1 MIVKS
6 VGSNG
11 QITLGKEFAGRLVM
25 LDQTEPGVW
34 MLKLGQFIPDNERW
48 LHTSEAT
55 KLLERGLALA
65 ARTQARNGLRPIP
78 QSSNSQSS
86 TSIRARSTWAG
97 YATSACCGARRPT
110 SAWQGRFG

>member
-34 MLKLGQFIPDNERW
+34 MLKLGQFIPDNEKW
-48 LHTSEAT
+48 LHTPAAT
-55 KLLERGLALA
+55 KLLDRGLELA
-65 ARTQARNGLRPIP
+65 ARTPARDTDLALLEKRLLGKRKTQA
-78 QSSNSQSS
+78 S
-86 TSIRARSTWAG
+86 TRKKAAV
-97 YATSACCGARRPT
+97 
-110 SAWQGRFG
+110 

>member
-34 MLKLGQFIPDNERW
+34 MLKLGQFIPDNEKW
-48 LHTSEAT
+48 LHTPTAT
-55 KLLERGLALA
+55 KLLARGLELA
-65 ARTQARNGLRPIP
+65 ARTPARETDLDLLEKRVPGKSKART
-78 QSSNSQSS
+78 S
-86 TSIRARSTWAG
+86 TKKRTTA
-97 YATSACCGARRPT
+97 
-110 SAWQGRFG
+110 

>member
-34 MLKLGQFIPDNERW
+34 TMKLGQFIPDNEKW
-48 LHTSEAT
+48 LHTPEAKAALSEGLEWAANHPAQAT
-55 KLLERGLALA
+55 NLDELEARMLATRRMRKTAKRTVA
-65 ARTQARNGLRPIP
+65 A
-78 QSSNSQSS
+78 
-86 TSIRARSTWAG
+86 
-97 YATSACCGARRPT
+97 
-110 SAWQGRFG
+110 

>member
-34 MLKLGQFIPDNERW
+34 TMKLGQFIPDTEKW
-48 LHTSEAT
+48 LHTPEA
-55 KLLERGLALA
+55 KAALNEGLAWAAGNPARATNLDELEARVLA
-65 ARTQARNGLRPIP
+65 KRPAHKAAK
-78 QSSNSQSS
+78 
-86 TSIRARSTWAG
+86 RKVAA
-97 YATSACCGARRPT
+97 
-110 SAWQGRFG
+110 

>member
-34 MLKLGQFIPDNERW
+34 TMKLGQFIPDNEKW
-48 LHTSEAT
+48 LHTSEA
-55 KLLERGLALA
+55 KAALEEGLAWA
-65 ARTQARNGLRPIP
+65 ASNPARATNLDELEARMVAKRPVRK
-78 QSSNSQSS
+78 
-86 TSIRARSTWAG
+86 TAKRAVA
-97 YATSACCGARRPT
+97 A
-110 SAWQGRFG
+110 

>member
-34 MLKLGQFIPDNERW
+34 TMKLGQFIPDNEKW
-48 LHTSEAT
+48 LHLPEA
-55 KLLERGLALA
+55 KAALNEGLEWVASHPARATNLDELEARMLATRRIRKTVKRKVA
-65 ARTQARNGLRPIP
+65 A
-78 QSSNSQSS
+78 
-86 TSIRARSTWAG
+86 
-97 YATSACCGARRPT
+97 
-110 SAWQGRFG
+110 

>member
-48 LHTSEAT
+48 LHTSAAT

-65 ARTQARNGLRPIP
+65 ARTPARETDLAELEGRLLGKRKAQIP
-78 QSSNSQSS
+78 G
-86 TSIRARSTWAG
+86 RKKA
-97 YATSACCGARRPT
+97 AT
-110 SAWQGRFG
+110 

>member
-34 MLKLGQFIPDNERW
+34 TMKLGQFIPDNEKW
-48 LHTSEAT
+48 LHTPEA
-55 KLLERGLALA
+55 KAALNEGLAWAAGNPARATNLDELEARVLA
-65 ARTQARNGLRPIP
+65 KRPAHKTAKR
-78 QSSNSQSS
+78 QV
-86 TSIRARSTWAG
+86 AA
-97 YATSACCGARRPT
+97 
-110 SAWQGRFG
+110 

>member
-34 MLKLGQFIPDNERW
+34 MLKLGQFIPDNEKW
-48 LHTSEAT
+48 LHTPEAT
-55 KLLERGLALA
+55 KLLERGLAMA
-65 ARTQARNGLRPIP
+65 ARTPARETDLAELEERLLGKRKA
-78 QSSNSQSS
+78 QVSS
-86 TSIRARSTWAG
+86 RKKAA
-97 YATSACCGARRPT
+97 A
-110 SAWQGRFG
+110 